1 MSPANILSIF
11 AVIFIWVMF
20 GIGYRRIIRSLPAE
34 EEFEEIESEE
44 FE

>member
-20 GIGYRRIIRSLPAE
+20 GIGYRKIIRGLPSDDKFDEIDE
-34 EEFEEIESEE
+34 EEFD
-44 FE
+44 